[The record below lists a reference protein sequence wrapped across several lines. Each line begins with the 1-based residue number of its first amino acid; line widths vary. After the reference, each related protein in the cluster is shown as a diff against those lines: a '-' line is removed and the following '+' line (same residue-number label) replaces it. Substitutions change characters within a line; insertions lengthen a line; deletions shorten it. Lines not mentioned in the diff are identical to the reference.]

1 MSDEKQQEVFAWMK
15 KADDDLRSAR
25 IVMDAKPPLIE
36 TALFHCQQAAEKAM
50 KAFLTAHDMPF
61 RKTHDLD
68 ELAAACEKI
77 DASLKKV
84 LDPAR
89 DLTVFAWE
97 FRYPGSSSTPS
108 EEESYD
114 AISLAE
120 AVILAMRQRLVPL
133 T

>member
-25 IVMDAKPPLIE
+25 IIMDAKPPLIE

-77 DASLKKV
+77 DVSLKEV

-97 FRYPGSSSTPS
+97 FRYPGDSSTPS
-108 EEESYD
+108 EAESYD

-120 AVILAMRQRLVPL
+120 AVILAMRQRL
-133 T
+133 TGKE